1 MILLK
6 LISLVINV
14 LSTQVMEMLIVIL
27 FKALLDNCILQYM
40 LSITNGTKHAVAYNT
55 ALVIWIKYSKNVK
68 VRRSEQY
75 LLYRTIP
82 IITHRHCNSSLSN
95 MYRLVLKK
103 IHIKHWKIYLSKK
116 LTLISRGQILVFNTH
131 FNQNQFP
138 LIQIKSIEYK
148 FKK

>member
-1 MILLK
+1 MLF
-6 LISLVINV
+6 
-14 LSTQVMEMLIVIL
+14 STQVMEMLIVIL

-40 LSITNGTKHAVAYNT
+40 LSIQTELNT
-55 ALVIWIKYSKNVK
+55 LLQTTLPLWYELNTVK
-68 VRRSEQY
+68 RQSETVGAIFILQNYTY
-75 LLYRTIP
+75 L
-82 IITHRHCNSSLSN
+82 THRHCNSSLSN

-103 IHIKHWKIYLSKK
+103 IYIKHWEIYLSKK